1 LRNLRHPRLDD
12 LDLTDVL
19 RALSDPARVAIVKA
33 LLQSG
38 SALTCGEITGDKPKS
53 SMSHHFKALRDAG
66 IVETR
71 VAGKEHLNRLRT
83 AELEGRFPGLAK
95 AIFRIVLAEDGPR
108 PPQAERRG
116 RARKSP
122 PP

>member
-1 LRNLRHPRLDD
+1 MRNLRHPRLDD

-33 LLQSG
+33 LLLSDRP
-38 SALTCGEITGDKPKS
+38 LTCGEITGEKPKS

-71 VAGKEHLNRLRT
+71 VVGKEHLNRLRT
-83 AELEGRFPGLAK
+83 PELEKRFPGLAR
-95 AIFRIVLAEDGPR
+95 AIFRIVLADDGVQR
-108 PPQAERRG
+108 SGRG
-116 RARKSP
+116 KK
-122 PP
+122 